1 MTQISGNRHLSELP
15 DIALQRNSATLYSVQ
30 SLKKVKRRWGPDQ
43 LAAATGIGLV
53 LVAGVAFVAA
63 LVLHLVGKPFGWS
76 VMAVVGGMSALGLA
90 GVGLVSGIAE
100 TLAKRLRHKEEL

>member
-1 MTQISGNRHLSELP
+1 
-15 DIALQRNSATLYSVQ
+15 
-30 SLKKVKRRWGPDQ
+30 
-43 LAAATGIGLV
+43 
-53 LVAGVAFVAA
+53 VAA

-100 TLAKRLRHKEEL
+100 TLAKRLQHKEEL